1 MTASPACVVTA
12 LHLPFKTN
20 KTMKQTI
27 ILLIAIIAS
36 SITLGVSC
44 TNSNKTDRN
53 ISVIDSLKHE
63 IIIRDSIIN
72 IAIDIMDNNQ
82 LWYKDG
88 SDRMSK
94 FLSNLEQIDIT
105 KMANSVSIDILNVLD
120 NSYINE
126 EVGEY

>member
-1 MTASPACVVTA
+1 
-12 LHLPFKTN
+12 
-20 KTMKQTI
+20 MKQTI